1 MEWKIMKDN
10 VIIPRKELNKLEEVR
25 VMLWDFASKYDFNSV
40 QMYELEQITSTMYKI
55 ANKQW
60 EKTDE

>member
-1 MEWKIMKDN
+1 MKDN